1 MYFKKNNIFM
11 RGKNNIAKII
21 LVDKVRFLKMILLN
35 WVNQKLYNLYLI
47 RDIAR
52 L

>member
-1 MYFKKNNIFM
+1 M